1 MTREATRDHN
11 GEAENEA
18 EIAWLEWL
26 YSLSGPITTTK
37 DAFIAGYLAGVKNG
51 E

>member
-1 MTREATRDHN
+1 MTRDRN

-26 YSLSGPITTTK
+26 YSIQAPANAK
-37 DAFIAGYLAGVKNG
+37 DAFIAGYVAGVQNFNK
-51 E
+51 ESKS